1 MRSSVLSVAV
11 AALMMSGCQEQQ
23 TMSEAVHQ
31 LHVSSAE
38 HFATAAEQLNQDLAA
53 VCEDYSPAALET
65 AQQSW
70 QQVMDRWMVFQG
82 REKGREAA
90 LALSWQIQFWP
101 DKKNIT
107 GIKLSQLLKQDQA
120 WTVDEIAEQSVA
132 VQGLGAT
139 EWFLFEHAAQ
149 LESGQ
154 GCRLAGAIGDRLAQS
169 GEQLVSAWQDNPWQ
183 QMTPQL
189 ALGEYLGALNNQL
202 DYSMKKLGRPMGKPG
217 SPKPYQAEAWRSQT
231 SLSHLK
237 ASVAAMQQLY
247 LAGGNGLDAML
258 RQQGY
263 SDTADRISHQFAA
276 LLEGWPQSDAMVP
289 MLKTVAGYRELL
301 KIYNSLE
308 YIRIALHDEVAPELG
323 IVVGFNATDGD

>member
-1 MRSSVLSVAV
+1 MKSSVLSVAA
-11 AALMMSGCQEQQ
+11 AALLMTGCQEQQ

-31 LHVSSAE
+31 LHVTSAE
-38 HFATAAEQLNQDLAA
+38 DFTKAAGQLNQDLEA
-53 VCEDYSPAALET
+53 VCESYSPASLAA

-70 QQVMDRWMVFQG
+70 RQAMDRWMVFQG
-82 REKGREAA
+82 RDKGSEAA

-107 GIKLSQLLKQDQA
+107 GVKLSQMLKQDKA
-120 WTVDEIAEQSVA
+120 WTVADVAGQSVA

-139 EWFLFEHAAQ
+139 EWFLYEHADQ
-149 LESGQ
+149 LANGQ
-154 GCRLAGAIGDRLAQS
+154 GCALAGAIGGRLQQS
-169 GEQLVSAWQDNPWQ
+169 SEQLLAAWQNNPWQ
-183 QMTPQL
+183 QMTPQM

-202 DYSMKKLGRPMGKPG
+202 DYSMKKLGRPLGKPG

-247 LAGGNGLDAML
+247 LAGGHGIDALL
-258 RQQGY
+258 REQGFGE
-263 SDTADRISHQFAA
+263 TADRINNQFAS
-276 LLEGWPQSDAMVP
+276 LLADWPQSDAMVP

-301 KIYNSLE
+301 KIYNGLE
-308 YIRIALHDEVAPELG
+308 YIRIALHDEVAPELKV
-323 IVVGFNATDGD
+323 VVGFNATDGD